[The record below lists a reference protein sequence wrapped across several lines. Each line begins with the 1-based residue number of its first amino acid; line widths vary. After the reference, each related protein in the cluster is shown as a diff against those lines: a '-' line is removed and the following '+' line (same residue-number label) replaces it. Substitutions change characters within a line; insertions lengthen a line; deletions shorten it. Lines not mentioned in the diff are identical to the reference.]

1 MTKLNLDKLRKLS
14 KKCSDNKRVQEYV
27 RDICY
32 NIRELLIHY
41 AVDTNQN
48 KEKVLETYL
57 GHRASPKFYS
67 SGQIPIKYINYAID
81 HGNIRE
87 RITIIMNFSA
97 SNCSVILWAAEK
109 NRYLSQKGIQ
119 ILQKKLYNITG
130 LSSIKK
136 FNKYIKDC
144 KKDGSILPLPCKF
157 ISSVSDSAVST
168 SRMIDKLREER
179 VKKFNK
185 YNINIKDVYPKLS
198 HRELE
203 YINSNYKI
211 CNNIIPLISGLQYW
225 KVNNNN
231 FYIQLMKQKKQMV
244 VSGPSGHSDLIISI
258 LRLFDNFN
266 IDLAIFIC
274 ISYMCDAPHHS
285 PCEILL
291 ASIPYGL
298 NDWTIDEDSFQ
309 YVNKKLKINI

>member
-27 RDICY
+27 RYICY
-32 NIRELLIHY
+32 KIRELLIHY
-41 AVDTNQN
+41 AIDTNQN
-48 KEKVLETYL
+48 KNKVLETYL

-109 NRYLSQKGIQ
+109 NRYISQKGIN
-119 ILQKKLYNITG
+119 ILQKKIYNITG
-130 LSSIKK
+130 ISSIKK

-144 KKDGSILPLPCKF
+144 KKDECILPCKF
-157 ISSVSDSAVST
+157 ISSVHNGAVST
-168 SRMIDKLREER
+168 SRMIDNLREKR
-179 VKKFNK
+179 VKKINK
-185 YNINIKDVYPKLS
+185 YNINIKDIYPKLS
-198 HRELE
+198 YRELE
-203 YINSNYKI
+203 YINS
-211 CNNIIPLISGLQYW
+211 NNIIPLISGLQYW

-231 FYIQLMKQKKQMV
+231 FYIQLMKQKKQMI
-244 VSGPSGHSDLIISI
+244 VSGPSGHSDLIISM
-258 LRLFDNFN
+258 LRLFDNFD

-274 ISYMCDAPHHS
+274 ISHMCNAPHHS